1 MTQEQRVLN
10 YIREHGS
17 ITSMQAFADL
27 KITRLSATR
36 LSARIFNLRAQGY
49 DIENVSHTYKNGQ
62 GTTTTY
68 TEYVLVEDQG
78 KEAVTYR

>member
-27 KITRLSATR
+27 KITRLSA
-36 LSARIFNLRAQGY
+36 RIFNLRAQGY
-49 DIENVSHTYKNGQ
+49 DIENVSYTYKNGQ

-68 TEYVLVEDQG
+68 TEYVLIEG
-78 KEAVTYR
+78 ENNG

>member
-27 KITRLSATR
+27 KITRLSA
-36 LSARIFNLRAQGY
+36 RIFNLRAQGY
-49 DIENVSHTYKNGQ
+49 NIENVSHTYKNGQ

>member
-17 ITSMQAFADL
+17 ITSMQAFTDL
-27 KITRLSATR
+27 KITR
-36 LSARIFNLRAQGY
+36 LSARIFNLRARGFN
-49 DIENVSHTYKNGQ
+49 IENVSHTYKNGQ

-68 TEYVLVEDQG
+68 TEYVLIED
-78 KEAVTYR
+78 EDNDRE

>member
-27 KITRLSATR
+27 KITRLSA
-36 LSARIFNLRAQGY
+36 RIFNLRAQGFN
-49 DIENVSHTYKNGQ
+49 IENVSHTYKNGQ

-68 TEYVLVEDQG
+68 TEYVLIEGENNDQD
-78 KEAVTYR
+78 

>member
-17 ITSMQAFADL
+17 ITSMQAFTDL
-27 KITRLSATR
+27 KITR

-49 DIENVSHTYKNGQ
+49 NIENVSNTYKNGQ

-68 TEYVLVEDQG
+68 TEYVLVGDQDNG
-78 KEAVTYR
+78 

>member
-1 MTQEQRVLN
+1 MTQEQRVLD

-27 KITRLSATR
+27 QITR
-36 LSARIFNLRAQGY
+36 LSARIFNLRERGFN
-49 DIENVSHTYKNGQ
+49 IENVSHTYKNGQ

-68 TEYVLVEDQG
+68 TEYVLIEDENNDG
-78 KEAVTYR
+78 K